1 MPTQCPW
8 AEPAGPC
15 SALCEPTFALWGGL
29 HPPRAGLVPPRSCC
43 DHWAHPE
50 LESCRGCQGWRC
62 EEVVTALSMRAGE
75 GKIPTGGGAGPAA
88 VLSSW
93 SCAAWLSH
101 HVPQCHVPG
110 VVPRLVIAAVSWSCP
125 LPSLEPSLVL
135 PQAFISQHET
145 PSFPSRG

>member
-1 MPTQCPW
+1 M
-8 AEPAGPC
+8 
-15 SALCEPTFALWGGL
+15 
-29 HPPRAGLVPPRSCC
+29 
-43 DHWAHPE
+43 
-50 LESCRGCQGWRC
+50 
-62 EEVVTALSMRAGE
+62 VTALSMRAGE

-135 PQAFISQHET
+135 PQAFISQTET